1 LPVVVVEM
9 WAGETEVDKARL
21 IKGITKIFQEVINV
35 KPERLHIIIHEIPK
49 SNWGLKGEQ
58 ASKLIK

>member
-1 LPVVVVEM
+1 MPVVVVEM
-9 WAGETEVDKARL
+9 WAGETEEDKARL
-21 IKGITKIFQEVINV
+21 IKGITNVFKEVINV